1 MPLESSPASFVAFL
15 LGLAVT
21 AGLTLPALVRL
32 RARVKQAV
40 AERARAR
47 ETVVSLERAHAQLE
61 EDLGFLTHFLKDY
74 PRLARELYSG
84 LSERQIPGV
93 LLSIVQRSLDPQQV
107 VVLVRRAEPLAD
119 RGGGRLVVVAA
130 YPPGGATRVGTEV
143 PLETGEVGFAADAQV
158 VVSRQELEAGAT
170 AGRIRPGPALEGMP
184 QPDIIAPL
192 VFDRETLGVILVKK
206 ARKAGDPKAALRLVA
221 QTGGQ
226 VLHTAATVR
235 RMKTTAELDGLTR
248 IFNKKHLEQQL
259 SDLIYQAACAAYDRR
274 GADPQP
280 APGISVFLF
289 DIDHFKNYND
299 TNGHLA
305 GDRLLQELAR
315 LVNESVRKGDM
326 FGRFGGEEFL
336 LIQPDTDAPAALTVA
351 EKLRTLVAS
360 HAFAFAEKQPLGC
373 LSISGGVAE
382 YPRHGVDAA
391 GILLAADEALY
402 RAKRSGRNRVLLAG
416 APEQR
421 PEPPTPGGSGE
432 PGQRS

>member
-1 MPLESSPASFVAFL
+1 VTVESSPSSLVAFL
-15 LGLAVT
+15 LGIAAA
-21 AGLTLPALVRL
+21 AGLTVPALLRL
-32 RARVKQAV
+32 RSRVSRAGSESAQARQAV
-40 AERARAR
+40 AE
-47 ETVVSLERAHAQLE
+47 LERAHARVQ

-93 LLSIVQRSLDPQQV
+93 LLSIVQRSLDPEQV
-107 VVLVRRAEPLAD
+107 VVLVRRSAPLSD
-119 RGGGRLVVVAA
+119 RIGGRLVVAA
-130 YPPGGATRVGTEV
+130 SYPPGGATRVGIEV
-143 PLETGEVGFAADAQV
+143 SLETGEIGFAADAQV
-158 VVSRQELEAGAT
+158 VVSRQDLEAAT
-170 AGRIRPGPALEGMP
+170 AAGRIPPGLALEGMP
-184 QPDIIAPL
+184 QPDVIAPL
-192 VFDRETLGVILVKK
+192 VFDRETLGVILVQK

-221 QTGGQ
+221 QTAGQ

-248 IFNKKHLEQQL
+248 VFNKKHLEQRL
-259 SDLIYQAACAAYDRR
+259 SELIYQAACAAYDRR
-274 GADPQP
+274 GPDPTP
-280 APGISVFLF
+280 APAISVFLF

-336 LIQPDTDAPAALTVA
+336 LIQPDTEAAAALIVA

-360 HAFAFAEKQPLGC
+360 HPFPFAEKQPLSC
-373 LSISGGVAE
+373 LSISGGVAA
-382 YPRHGVDAA
+382 YPRHGLEAA
-391 GILLAADEALY
+391 AVLAAADEALY

-416 APEQR
+416 GEEQAPPGPSEQGR
-421 PEPPTPGGSGE
+421 PS
-432 PGQRS
+432 